1 MVITLLLNSS
11 TIFIFSTSEAESE
24 ATMSDEERLFERAL
38 KTSTFCLLDPL
49 DDDIEKNPI
58 NRDDFDEFRL
68 MLDDQLH
75 LLLDILY
82 QNGNLLRDQA
92 FDSQLVQLRAN
103 LVLITCEQ
111 TEPNPFFQSD
121 QKILLDSLV
130 KITDDNLKHFDDA
143 VMQKVIQT
151 YKDGL
156 KNNCWKKQ
164 LGMIHGFPKF
174 CEMLLKSKPQVVDGD
189 VMIFILSV
197 GSNLI
202 LHFDP
207 HYKTIGLK
215 IYHRLMKNGD
225 KDLIKTLN
233 IHQVVYS
240 ESLKMIGKSN
250 EFGFNDHVYECL
262 LHVLFIEDP
271 VVKTSKW
278 CKFDDVFEKLLTQF
292 GSESD
297 VKVSIML
304 LEKIVKLCGQC
315 YEGLNVALPDIS
327 FDRLTTHFDELTS
340 KTMQMNF
347 RTMRWVKNLMQMMV
361 SESAKLL
368 TSSNN
373 CLKVLNS
380 FHSIYVLTIFNLKP
394 SILGNQLNDFT
405 RKIILVFMQ
414 VARTFKDERPVI
426 SSIILFLKTIEQH
439 QQENSELVR
448 CIQKILNHEAFDKK

>member
-1 MVITLLLNSS
+1 
-11 TIFIFSTSEAESE
+11 
-24 ATMSDEERLFERAL
+24 MSDEERLVERAL

-49 DDDIEKNPI
+49 DDDIETNPI

-151 YKDGL
+151 FKDGL
-156 KNNCWKKQ
+156 KKNCWKKQ

-174 CEMLLKSKPQVVDGD
+174 CDMLLKSKPQMVDGD

-197 GSNLI
+197 GSNLV
-202 LHFDP
+202 LHYDP

-215 IYHRLMKNGD
+215 IYHRLMENGD
-225 KDLIKTLN
+225 KDLMKTLN
-233 IHQVVYS
+233 IHHVVYS
-240 ESLKMIGKSN
+240 ESFKMIGKSN
-250 EFGFNDHVYECL
+250 EFDFNNHVYECL
-262 LHVLFIEDP
+262 LHVLSIEDSD
-271 VVKTSKW
+271 VKTSKW
-278 CKFDDVFEKLLTQF
+278 CKFDDVFEELLTQF
-292 GSESD
+292 GTESD
-297 VKVSIML
+297 VKVSMLL
-304 LEKIVKLCGQC
+304 LEKIVKFCGHS
-315 YEGLNVALPDIS
+315 YEDLDVALPDI
-327 FDRLTTHFDELTS
+327 RLDQLKAHFDELTL
-340 KTMQMNF
+340 KTKQKNF
-347 RTMRWVKNLMQMMV
+347 RTMRWVKNLMQLMV

-368 TSSNN
+368 SSSNN

-380 FHSIYVLTIFNLKP
+380 FHSMYVVTISNLEP
-394 SILGNQLNDFT
+394 SILGNQLNEFT
-405 RKIILVFMQ
+405 RKIILVLMQ
-414 VARTFKDERPVI
+414 VARTFKHERPVI
-426 SSIILFLKTIEQH
+426 SSIVLFLKTIEQH

-448 CIQKILNHEAFDKK
+448 CIQKILSHEAFNKK